1 MGALAHTDRG
11 APGWLREMEPSRPER
26 TPARRGRPV
35 ERRRASRASWNV
47 LAQELVA
54 FPPPAGPAVRRPA
67 QRPAHRPGLVR
78 AVPAVPQGSAP
89 ARVAGCEAARVH
101 DEVTSRRAV
110 ARAAEA
116 TPPAVGTLD
125 HATSARSRQV
135 APRSRGLR
143 RLLPGAATLAI
154 MASLWLGAGAL
165 SSLNRPVLTVL
176 PGAVKVP
183 GGYRYVARP
192 GDTLWSIAA
201 RLEPGADPRVLV
213 GRLEQQLHGGALI
226 AGDEL
231 KLP

>member
-143 RLLPGAATLAI
+143 RLLPGAATLAVL
-154 MASLWLGAGAL
+154 ASVWFGTGAL
-165 SSLNRPVLTVL
+165 SSLHRPALTV
-176 PGAVKVP
+176 PAAAVKVH
-183 GGYRYVARP
+183 GGYLY
-192 GDTLWSIAA
+192 IAA
-201 RLEPGADPRVLV
+201 PRRHAVVDRLRAPARRRPEAARRRARAAAARCPA
-213 GRLEQQLHGGALI
+213 GRG
-226 AGDEL
+226 
-231 KLP
+231 